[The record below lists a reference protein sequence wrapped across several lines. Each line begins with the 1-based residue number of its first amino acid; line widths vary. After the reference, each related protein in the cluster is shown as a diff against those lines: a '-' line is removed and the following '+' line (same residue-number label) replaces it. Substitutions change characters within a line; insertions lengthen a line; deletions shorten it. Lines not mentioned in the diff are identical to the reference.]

1 MSPELLV
8 HCSIFT
14 ECGDSRDF
22 CIRAGENTIIEEQ
35 RVQKF
40 INQGEFYMDCISEIR
55 YYRFMSGVLAYQQY
69 DPFCRMCRAFTN
81 SVRALR
87 EGIAGLEGDRASEVR
102 SLPEEMTQL
111 LVEAKKTLAGLHL
124 DPEAAGQKKA
134 GNCKLREGVC
144 FVKSSKALI
153 RNLG

>member
-1 MSPELLV
+1 MQEK
-8 HCSIFT
+8 
-14 ECGDSRDF
+14 
-22 CIRAGENTIIEEQ
+22 ENTIIEEQ
-35 RVQKF
+35 RFRKTLTR
-40 INQGEFYMDCISEIR
+40 GEYFMDCISEIR
-55 YYRFMSGVLAYQQY
+55 YYQFMAGVLAHQQY

-87 EGIAGLEGDRASEVR
+87 EGIAGLEGDRASEFR
-102 SLPEEMTQL
+102 LLPEEMTQL
-111 LVEAKKTLAGLHL
+111 LAEANRALAGLHP

-134 GNCKLREGVC
+134 GNCKLPEGIC